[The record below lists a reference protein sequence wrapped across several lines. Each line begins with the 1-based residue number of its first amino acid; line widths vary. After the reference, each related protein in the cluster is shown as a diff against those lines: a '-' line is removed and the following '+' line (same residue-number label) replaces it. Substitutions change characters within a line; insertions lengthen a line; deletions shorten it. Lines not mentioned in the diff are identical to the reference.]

1 MRHSDVRNVLYDFL
15 LDELSDGDRTVV
27 AKHLAG
33 CRQCSDEL
41 AGLQKTLAVLP
52 RASSQPEDERDE
64 MFWHSLAMNVE
75 KEIRRESILK
85 TGIFSALV
93 DRVRSF
99 VAFRPAYAYS
109 AGAALAVIGVAV
121 FFFRPQFEAPIHVAE
136 KEDISE
142 EARIIPTANES
153 QQRISDY
160 FRKSKTLLV
169 GIANLRTEDEPNID
183 LSDER
188 SVSRSLVHEARLLQ
202 QQPLDG
208 RSARLIRD
216 LEKIMIELANLEETN
231 DLPNVELIRTGI
243 RQENLLFKIR
253 MAAASYD
260 TSQSSVTDRI
270 Y

>member
-1 MRHSDVRNVLYDFL
+1 MKHSDVQSLLYDFL
-15 LDELSDGDRTVV
+15 HDELSDADRTAVEQ
-27 AKHLAG
+27 HLVS
-33 CRQCSDEL
+33 CRQCADEL

-52 RASSQPEDERDE
+52 RPSSQPDDERDE
-64 MFWHSLAMNVE
+64 MFWHSLAMNVQRD
-75 KEIRRESILK
+75 IRGERKSR
-85 TGIFSALV
+85 TGVFLALV
-93 DRVRSF
+93 DRIRSF
-99 VAFRPAYAYS
+99 VTLRPAYAYS
-109 AGAALAVIGVAV
+109 AGAALAAIGIAA
-121 FFFRPQFEAPIHVAE
+121 FFFRPQLESPIHVAE
-136 KEDISE
+136 KENMYE

-183 LSDER
+183 LSNEK

-231 DLPNVELIRTGI
+231 DLPNVELIRSGI

-260 TSQSSVTDRI
+260 TSQSSITDRI

>member
-1 MRHSDVRNVLYDFL
+1 M
-15 LDELSDGDRTVV
+15 
-27 AKHLAG
+27 
-33 CRQCSDEL
+33 
-41 AGLQKTLAVLP
+41 QKTLAVLP
-52 RASSQPEDERDE
+52 HPSSQPADERDA
-64 MFWHSLAMNVE
+64 MFWHSLAMNVQRD
-75 KEIRRESILK
+75 IRGERKSR
-85 TGIFSALV
+85 TGVFSALV

-99 VAFRPAYAYS
+99 VAFRPAYVYS
-109 AGAALAVIGVAV
+109 AGAALAVMGIAV

-136 KEDISE
+136 KEDMSE

-153 QQRISDY
+153 HQRISDY

-169 GIANLRTEDEPNID
+169 GIANMRTEDEPNID

-231 DLPNVELIRTGI
+231 DLPNVELIRSGI